1 MSVDVFR
8 RNQAD
13 QWVLTPYTDRA
24 EIRLASIDF
33 QSAIA
38 TLYEDVALMGGSG

>member
-13 QWVLTPYTDRA
+13 QWVLTPYTNSA
-24 EIRLASIDF
+24 EIHLASVNF
-33 QSAIA
+33 QSPIA
-38 TLYEDVALMGGSG
+38 TLYEDVALMGNSD